1 MNLTHKDVTDI
12 IEFIDKA
19 EHLEDIELSL
29 GDFRLSVRRGGV
41 VVEAAPRTHSAQA
54 LPATPVKSAAPAV
67 AVAAPTTAASE
78 ALQEGEIALRSPM
91 LGSFYRSP
99 SPGAKP
105 FVEVGQKVNAGDT
118 VGVIEVM
125 KLFNTLTAAAAGTV
139 VRISVDN
146 GGLVE
151 FNQIVMVIDTRKV

>member
-29 GDFRLSVRRGGV
+29 GDFRLSVHRGGGV
-41 VVEAAPRTHSAQA
+41 IEAAPRVRNAPA
-54 LPATPVKSAAPAV
+54 LPAAPVKSVAPAV
-67 AVAAPTTAASE
+67 AVAAPAVAASE
-78 ALQEGEIALRSPM
+78 VLQEGEIALRSPM

-99 SPGAKP
+99 SPGAP
-105 FVEVGQKVNAGDT
+105 AFVEVGQKVKAGDT

-125 KLFNTLTAAAAGTV
+125 KLFNTLSASASGTV
-139 VRISVDN
+139 VRIAVEN